1 MYLWRNLPKGQL
13 SAVLRWL
20 SDTRQPPASATS
32 ERRSQ
37 HGLEPSAVSP
47 KAGSAPK
54 A

>member
-20 SDTRQPPASATS
+20 SDARQPPASAAS
-32 ERRSQ
+32 EQRPQR
-37 HGLEPSAVSP
+37 GLEASAVSA
-47 KAGSAPK
+47 KSGSAPK